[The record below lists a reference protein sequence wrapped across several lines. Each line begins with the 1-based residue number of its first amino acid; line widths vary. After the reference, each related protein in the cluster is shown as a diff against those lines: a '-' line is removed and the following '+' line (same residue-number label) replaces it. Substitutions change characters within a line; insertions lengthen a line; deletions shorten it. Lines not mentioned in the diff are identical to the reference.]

1 MVWCCSKKMGEAE
14 VYDPESGLHSSLG
27 LCIDHDFNFILE
39 AKYEQEVVPEKFKG
53 RPLPE
58 VLKYCEQRAQ
68 KRGAAGFFFQT
79 HHNSHQ
85 IVGFYESVEAMQ
97 GRRVRHG
104 HTRGFLAVPPP
115 ASELF
120 TVDATANFVEGAEY
134 EQEDI
139 PASAKD
145 RVLAATLH
153 YCEQRA
159 QKRGAAGYFYQQHTN
174 GHEIVGFYTSA
185 ETMAAG
191 KAGWHGH
198 VRGFVA
204 TRRPAAVGALV
215 LDGIAVKPV

>member
-1 MVWCCSKKMGEAE
+1 M
-14 VYDPESGLHSSLG
+14 
-27 LCIDHDFNFILE
+27 
-39 AKYEQEVVPEKFKG
+39 
-53 RPLPE
+53 
-58 VLKYCEQRAQ
+58 
-68 KRGAAGFFFQT
+68 
-79 HHNSHQ
+79 
-85 IVGFYESVEAMQ
+85 
-97 GRRVRHG
+97 
-104 HTRGFLAVPPP
+104 PPP

-191 KAGWHGH
+191 KAMSAALWRRAGPQPWGRWCSTASLSSRFEPQRH
-198 VRGFVA
+198 VV
-204 TRRPAAVGALV
+204 PLV
-215 LDGIAVKPV
+215 VYS

>member
-39 AKYEQEVVPEKFKG
+39 ASYEQEVVPEKFKG

-97 GRRVRHG
+97 G
-104 HTRGFLAVPPP
+104 AV
-115 ASELF
+115 F
-120 TVDATANFVEGAEY
+120 ATATPGASL
-134 EQEDI
+134 
-139 PASAKD
+139 PCPRRRRSSS
-145 RVLAATLH
+145 L
-153 YCEQRA
+153 
-159 QKRGAAGYFYQQHTN
+159 
-174 GHEIVGFYTSA
+174 
-185 ETMAAG
+185 
-191 KAGWHGH
+191 W
-198 VRGFVA
+198 
-204 TRRPAAVGALV
+204 TRRPTS
-215 LDGIAVKPV
+215 